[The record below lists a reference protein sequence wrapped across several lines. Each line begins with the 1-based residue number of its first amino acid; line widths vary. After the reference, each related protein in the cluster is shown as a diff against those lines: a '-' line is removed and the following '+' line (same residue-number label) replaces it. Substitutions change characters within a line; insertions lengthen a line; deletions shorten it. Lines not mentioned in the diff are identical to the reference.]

1 MTRNP
6 QFRRNVGLL
15 GVACAASPGSAI
27 ASNFEGAGVLL
38 VFVLLLIFGPPIVIA
53 CLSPA
58 KYAVAAFVISTTV
71 LLGGQAAVHYLGGEW
86 ITAMIVYAISL
97 LVCGAYALD
106 ERAKMIQK
114 AEEEARPGPDA

>member
-1 MTRNP
+1 MTRNS

-15 GVACAASPGSAI
+15 GVACAVSPGAAS

-58 KYAVAAFVISTTV
+58 KYAVVAFVISTTA

-86 ITAMIVYAISL
+86 IAAMIVYAITL

-114 AEEEARPGPDA
+114 AKEEAPARPDA